1 MARIK
6 SDSDIEV
13 QRRMKRQ
20 NNFDQH
26 RDLGKILNERDNL
39 RDLSASLRFTLCE
52 LAKCFNH
59 YDEDLNITFNSTK
72 DELNLSTVSS
82 STKRLL
88 TYKPDISTLL
98 SIVEDP
104 KLLDFVSNSPE
115 QQKEGSVQINIVDCL
130 NRLRI
135 EANNILELSEQIH
148 ERQQKSF
155 ACIEKVVDDNKADS
169 CEEEDGLRCHYQSL
183 EVSNKN
189 NNLGDNFNKEAQ
201 SLPIFLEGMNNGFS
215 PKKVLEN
222 GIKKFD
228 APLIQKEIY
237 TEGFGTISPIHRHHN
252 SLKSVHNKAKELLAE
267 PTNFDNAVVL
277 YQLIEDFCR
286 ETDYF
291 IDSEKKL
298 REDLQK
304 QVIHPEA

>member
-39 RDLSASLRFTLCE
+39 RDLSSSLRFTLSE
-52 LAKCFNH
+52 LAKCFMQ
-59 YDEDLNITFNSTK
+59 YDEDLNITINSTK
-72 DELNLSTVSS
+72 DELNLSAVSS

-88 TYKPDISTLL
+88 TYKPDISSLL
-98 SIVEDP
+98 AIVEDP
-104 KLLDFVSNSPE
+104 DLLDFISDSPE
-115 QQKEGSVQINIVDCL
+115 KQKEGSVQINIVDCL
-130 NRLRI
+130 NRLRT
-135 EANNILELSEQIH
+135 EAQHILKLSEQIH

-155 ACIEKVVDDNKADS
+155 ACIEAVDDNKADS

-183 EVSNKN
+183 EMSNNNKN
-189 NNLGDNFNKEAQ
+189 DCQSDKEAQ
-201 SLPIFLEGMNNGFS
+201 SLPIFLDGMNNGYG
-215 PKKVLEN
+215 PRKVHEN
-222 GIKKFD
+222 GVKKFD
-228 APLIQKEIY
+228 SPLIQREIY
-237 TEGFGTISPIHRHHN
+237 TEGFGSISPIHMHHK

-291 IDSEKKL
+291 IDSERKL

-304 QVIHPEA
+304 QVNSDV